1 MKKVTDEEID
11 ELVDKIWHTSN
22 TDKHKV
28 IVRDWLENG
37 IASVTYEEI
46 KPACKYYYFD
56 CWGGTGAAMTKTI
69 CASNKKDAELIFKG
83 KYPDYAFDEPY

>member
-1 MKKVTDEEID
+1 MKRVTDKEID

-37 IASVTYEEI
+37 IASVTDEEI
-46 KPACKYYYFD
+46 REAGRSCSPND
-56 CWGGTGAAMTKTI
+56 DRW
-69 CASNKKDAELIFKG
+69 KG
-83 KYPDYAFDEPY
+83 FDEGAKAMRDGKIKQNG